1 MQHSFAFVKAV
12 DKRTFMQISKEV
24 IEGLYQTQLLQTKD
38 ILSFIGTEIIDDYF
52 MLVWSTDA
60 DGGRNS

>member
-12 DKRTFMQISKEV
+12 DKRTIMQISKEV

-60 DGGRNS
+60 DG

>member
-1 MQHSFAFVKAV
+1 
-12 DKRTFMQISKEV
+12 MQISKEV
-24 IEGLYQTQLLQTKD
+24 IEGLYQTQLLQTED

-60 DGGRNS
+60 DG